1 MPGGMMASASAASG
15 WTAGRVIA
23 LASGSVL
30 LLISLVLLA
39 AGGTLAWADTGQLRS
54 GYLTTST
61 ATYSTSGYALVSDA
75 ITRHSRGLFVDEVR
89 IRITSSDPSRPL
101 FAGIAATGDV
111 ERYLSGVSYTAVGGH
126 NATDH
131 PGTGVPAAP
140 TAALPWAARAQGTGN
155 LTLTWAVRDG
165 DWTVVVMNADASPG
179 LSVRAEAG
187 ISALALPWLAGEMLA
202 AGLLTG
208 VAAVVLIIV
217 PVRLASG
224 TGAAGVT
231 PP

>member
-1 MPGGMMASASAASG
+1 M
-15 WTAGRVIA
+15 IA

-39 AGGTLAWADTGQLRS
+39 AGGILAWADTGQLRS

-61 ATYSTSGYALVSDA
+61 ATYSTSGYALVSDP
-75 ITRHSRGLFVDEVR
+75 IKLHRGWSWLSLFADRVR
-89 IRITSSDPSRPL
+89 FRISSPDPSRPL

-111 ERYLSGVSYTAVGGH
+111 QHYLSGVSYTTVDGH
-126 NATDH
+126 DVTGH

-140 TAALPWAARAQGTGN
+140 APALPWAARAQRTGN

-165 DWTVVVMNADASPG
+165 DWTVVAMNADARPG

-187 ISALALPWLAGEMLA
+187 IAALALPWLAGEMLA
-202 AGLLTG
+202 LGLLTG
-208 VAAVVLIIV
+208 VAAAALIIV
-217 PVRLASG
+217 PVRMASARG
-224 TGAAGVT
+224 PSAT